1 MIYQP
6 QFKTIDFQNWLCLV
20 QNPRLISVFLP
31 LSLIVLIGVIIE
43 ACPPAGGSQHPSGT
57 YKQPQPTTMNNVVR
71 IMLRK
76 GLVTD
81 LARVPHSLDLSS
93 PNMATTINSALKPLE
108 TLSRVVNQPMPSSF
122 KGLGKGKTTITR
134 SNGQSSSSSAD
145 ITAAAVRGSRGG

>member
-1 MIYQP
+1 M
-6 QFKTIDFQNWLCLV
+6 FA
-20 QNPRLISVFLP
+20 
-31 LSLIVLIGVIIE
+31 VLIGVIIE
-43 ACPPAGGSQHPSGT
+43 ACPPAGSSQHPSGT

-108 TLSRVVNQPMPSSF
+108 TLSRVVNQPMPF
-122 KGLGKGKTTITR
+122 GKGLGKGKTTITR
-134 SNGQSSSSSAD
+134 TNGQSSASN
-145 ITAAAVRGSRGG
+145 TANGRGRGG

>member
-1 MIYQP
+1 MGIFYHVHENC
-6 QFKTIDFQNWLCLV
+6 TDIV
-20 QNPRLISVFLP
+20 TFLP
-31 LSLIVLIGVIIE
+31 CTVLIGVIIE

-108 TLSRVVNQPMPSSF
+108 TLSRVVNQPMPSF
-122 KGLGKGKTTITR
+122 GKGLSKGKTTITR
-134 SNGQSSSSSAD
+134 SNGQSSANN
-145 ITAAAVRGSRGG
+145 TATVRGRGG